1 MWTQRSVRHVLAV
14 SVLVLATAVLEGGAA
29 RTTPS
34 AQAALVDGPRGGYST
49 VVAPSTPS
57 DTQSIDTQSPTDPLE
72 AATAASSGS
81 TPAGTASAART
92 PAPTR
97 HTSAPS
103 VAPSVTGRQDLAAAV
118 AAATNAERVA
128 AGVTALTYRECS
140 LPATWAVHLASVGGL
155 TLNSLTAVLSAC
167 GGKATAGENIG
178 FAYSTVAEV
187 TEGWMASHGDRANIV
202 NPTYTEISVG
212 VAQAADGTYYWVEDF
227 TG

>member
-1 MWTQRSVRHVLAV
+1 MRTRVSLRHVIAV

-29 RTTPS
+29 RTAPG
-34 AQAALVDGPRGGYST
+34 AQAAVADSPRGVYSIL
-49 VVAPSTPS
+49 VAPSSPVA
-57 DTQSIDTQSPTDPLE
+57 TQSPTDPVE
-72 AATAASSGS
+72 AAAAAAPASTA
-81 TPAGTASAART
+81 AGTASAVRT

-97 HTSAPS
+97 RTSAAT
-103 VAPSVTGRQDLAAAV
+103 VTASVTPRPDLAAAV

-128 AGVTALTYRECS
+128 AGVTPLTYRECS
-140 LPATWAVHLASVGGL
+140 LPAAWAVHLASVGGL
-155 TLNSLTAVLSAC
+155 THNSLTSILSAC

-178 FAYSTVAEV
+178 YAYSTVADV

-202 NPTYTEISVG
+202 NPTYTEICVG